1 MSTPDLGPAATVAA
15 EVLVN
20 RERLIRAVQNGRVH
34 GKRDERGWL
43 VSRSSAARFA
53 REANSR
59 RPPRQVATA
68 PLDSERHWLNDT
80 ARRSPA

>member
-1 MSTPDLGPAATVAA
+1 MSTRDLGPAATVAA

-20 RERLIRAVQNGRVH
+20 RERLIRAVQSGRVH

-59 RPPRQVATA
+59 KGHHI
-68 PLDSERHWLNDT
+68 S
-80 ARRSPA
+80 RRAG

>member
-1 MSTPDLGPAATVAA
+1 MSTADLGPAATVAA

-43 VSRSSAARFA
+43 VSRSSAAKFA
-53 REANSR
+53 QESTSREN
-59 RPPRQVATA
+59 PRAGGDPA
-68 PLDSERHWLNDT
+68 
-80 ARRSPA
+80 AR